1 MISLHR
7 HTWSHFTAIGT
18 PFLHSD
24 VRWQALALLS
34 LLIALLLSISGL
46 NILNSYVG
54 RDFMTAVA
62 QRNPSRFS
70 ALALLYMGVFAVT
83 TIVTIFYRFTEE
95 RLGLCWRQW
104 LTQHLMQRYLSHHAY
119 YWITVR
125 ADIDHPDQRIAEDI
139 RTFTAT
145 TLSFVLILLNALIT
159 LVAFS
164 GVLWSITP
172 WLVLAALGYALFGSL
187 MTMGLGYRLVS
198 LNFLQLKK
206 EADLRYAL
214 MRVRDEAESIAFRR
228 GEAQEQARLSGRLAA
243 AVENGKR
250 IIAVNRNLGFFTT
263 GYNYMT
269 QIIPVLIVAP
279 LYIQERIEFGAVT
292 QAAMA
297 FAFVLGAFSLIVTE
311 FQRISSFAAVIT
323 RLGTLEAAIAQ
334 TSVTAGPVIEV
345 VEDDTRVAYEHLT
358 ILAPQEG
365 QAIIEDLCVDIR
377 RGQHLAI
384 LGPHRTGMDLLIR
397 ATAGMWTTGQGRL
410 VRPRLY
416 DVMFLPQRPFS
427 TYGSLRQQLI
437 YACPENGITDD
448 TILAVL
454 RAVQFEPALQRVGGL
469 DAEGDWSKLLLI
481 GEHQVLAFAQL
492 LLVRPRFAFL
502 DEAISA
508 VDPAHRQKLYTI
520 LSQTSITYISISNDP
535 MLLPFHDRVLEL
547 CPDGTWSMYAPVHSP
562 SLCKFSEQPA
572 LARRTAS
579 RLTAR

>member
-7 HTWSHFTAIGT
+7 HTWSRFVAIGT
-18 PFLHSD
+18 PFLQSEM
-24 VRWQALALLS
+24 RWRALALLT
-34 LLIALLLSISGL
+34 LLIVLLVSISGL
-46 NILNSYVG
+46 NILNSYVS

-62 QRNPSRFS
+62 RRETNRFS
-70 ALALLYMGVFAVT
+70 TLALLYAGGFVVT
-83 TIVTIFYRFTEE
+83 TIVAVFYRFTEE
-95 RLGLCWRQW
+95 RLGLFWRQW
-104 LTQHLMQRYLSHHAY
+104 LTRHVMQRYLAHHAY

-125 ADIDHPDQRIAEDI
+125 ADIDNPDQRIAEDI
-139 RTFTAT
+139 RTFTAM
-145 TLSFVLILLNALIT
+145 TLSFVLILLNAMIT

-172 WLVLAALGYALFGSL
+172 WLVFAAVGYALFGSL
-187 MTMGLGYRLVS
+187 MTMLLGHRLVG

-206 EADLRYAL
+206 EADLRYDL
-214 MRVRDEAESIAFRR
+214 MRIREDAESIAFLR
-228 GEAQEQARLSGRLAA
+228 GEAKENARLSGRLVA
-243 AVENGKR
+243 AVENLKR
-250 IIAVNRNLGFFTT
+250 IMAVNRNLGFFTT

-279 LYIQERIEFGAVT
+279 LYMRGDSEFGVVT

-297 FAFVLGAFSLIVTE
+297 FTFVLGAFSLIVTE
-311 FQRISSFAAVIT
+311 FQRISSFAAIIT
-323 RLGTLEAAIAQ
+323 RLGTLEEAIAE
-334 TSVTAGPVIEV
+334 TSVSAGPVIEV

-365 QAIIEDLCVDIR
+365 QAIIQDLCVDIR
-377 RGQHLAI
+377 LGQHLAI
-384 LGPHRTGMDLLIR
+384 LGPHRTGQDLLIR

-427 TYGSLRQQLI
+427 TYGSLRQQLVH
-437 YACPENGITDD
+437 ACPDNGLTDD

-454 RAVQFEPALQRVGGL
+454 HAVQFEPVLQRVGGL

-481 GEHQVLAFAQL
+481 SEHQVLAFAQL
-492 LLVRPRFAFL
+492 LLARPRFAFL
-502 DEAISA
+502 DEAVSA

-535 MLLPFHDRVLEL
+535 MLLQFHDRLLEL
-547 CPDGTWSMYAPVHSP
+547 CPDGTWSMYAPMP
-562 SLCKFSEQPA
+562 S
-572 LARRTAS
+572 AS
-579 RLTAR
+579 I

>member
-7 HTWSHFTAIGT
+7 HTWSRFVAIGT
-18 PFLHSD
+18 PFLQSEM
-24 VRWQALALLS
+24 RWRALALLT
-34 LLIALLLSISGL
+34 LLIVLLVSISGL
-46 NILNSYVG
+46 NILNSYVS

-62 QRNPSRFS
+62 RRETNRFS
-70 ALALLYMGVFAVT
+70 TLALLYAGGFVVT
-83 TIVTIFYRFTEE
+83 TIVAVFYRFTEE
-95 RLGLCWRQW
+95 RLGLFWRQW
-104 LTQHLMQRYLSHHAY
+104 LTRHVMQRYLAHHAY

-125 ADIDHPDQRIAEDI
+125 ADIDNPDQRIAEDI
-139 RTFTAT
+139 RTFTAM
-145 TLSFVLILLNALIT
+145 TLSFVLILLNAMIT

-172 WLVLAALGYALFGSL
+172 WLVFAAVGYALFGSL
-187 MTMGLGYRLVS
+187 MTMLLGHRLVG

-206 EADLRYAL
+206 EADLRYDL
-214 MRVRDEAESIAFRR
+214 MRIREDAESIAFLR
-228 GEAQEQARLSGRLAA
+228 GEAKENARLSGRLVA
-243 AVENGKR
+243 AVENLKR
-250 IIAVNRNLGFFTT
+250 IMAVNRNLGFFTT

-279 LYIQERIEFGAVT
+279 LYMRGDSEFGVVT

-297 FAFVLGAFSLIVTE
+297 FTFVLGAFSLIVTE
-311 FQRISSFAAVIT
+311 FQRISSFAAIIT
-323 RLGTLEAAIAQ
+323 RLGTLEEAIAE
-334 TSVTAGPVIEV
+334 TSVSAGPVIEV

-365 QAIIEDLCVDIR
+365 QAIIQDLCVDIR
-377 RGQHLAI
+377 LGQHLAI
-384 LGPHRTGMDLLIR
+384 LGPHRTGQDLLIR

-427 TYGSLRQQLI
+427 TYGSLRQQLVH
-437 YACPENGITDD
+437 ACPDNGITDD

-454 RAVQFEPALQRVGGL
+454 HAVQFEPVLQRVGGL

-481 GEHQVLAFAQL
+481 SEHQVLAFAQL
-492 LLVRPRFAFL
+492 LLARPRFAFL
-502 DEAISA
+502 DEAVSA

-535 MLLPFHDRVLEL
+535 MLLQFHDRLLEL
-547 CPDGTWSMYAPVHSP
+547 CPDGTWSMYAPMP
-562 SLCKFSEQPA
+562 S
-572 LARRTAS
+572 AS
-579 RLTAR
+579 I